1 FSKLREGATTFVS
14 WENSPK
20 NEGAF
25 PEREIDYKRL
35 LVDNK
40 NCKRL
45 QKSDIDYKLYSLTSK
60 AYKVHI

>member
-1 FSKLREGATTFVS
+1 FAKLREGAATFVS

-40 NCKRL
+40 NYKRL
-45 QKSDIDYKLYSLTSK
+45 QKSDIDYK
-60 AYKVHI
+60 